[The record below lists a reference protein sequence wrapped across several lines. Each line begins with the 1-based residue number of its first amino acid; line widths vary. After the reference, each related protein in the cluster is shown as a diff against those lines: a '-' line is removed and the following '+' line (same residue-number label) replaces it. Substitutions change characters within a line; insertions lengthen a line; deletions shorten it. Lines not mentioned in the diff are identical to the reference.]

1 MTGVLVLALAAVLV
15 GLATGGRAAPT
26 PQFTIV
32 NLGTLGGTDSSAV
45 DINAAG
51 QVVGS
56 STTATGERHAF
67 IWTTAGGMVDLG
79 TLGGQPSYAFAINS
93 VGQVVGQSATA
104 SGEAH
109 AFSWTQ
115 AGGMVDLGTLGGTGS
130 SAADVNDV
138 GQVVGFIRTA
148 NGEQHPSRGRK
159 RVEWSTSARSADST
173 A

>member
-79 TLGGQPSYAFAINS
+79 TLGGSRATPLRSTPL
-93 VGQVVGQSATA
+93 GQVVG
-104 SGEAH
+104 
-109 AFSWTQ
+109 
-115 AGGMVDLGTLGGTGS
+115 
-130 SAADVNDV
+130 
-138 GQVVGFIRTA
+138 
-148 NGEQHPSRGRK
+148 
-159 RVEWSTSARSADST
+159 
-173 A
+173 